1 MPVCD
6 GCGAQVGEAQIRAR
20 IERLEQAT
28 RYRPIHIQVLVLDAE
43 PPAAPEDFF
52 YRAAAA
58 GDSPR
63 SPAARSYFNAL
74 LKPAG
79 GDPARFTSE
88 AEALAEFQH
97 QGIFLTHVVE
107 CPAAEDFNAA
117 LARCAPSL
125 VKRIERSYKPK
136 YVAVIS
142 PKLSGILPSL
152 AATGLKDHLIL
163 KGEKPFDLTAST
175 SAGAGES
182 DAFTAAAFE
191 KLTKVVSSSA

>member
-6 GCGAQVGEAQIRAR
+6 GCGAQVDEAHIRAR

-28 RYRPIHIQVLVLDAE
+28 RYRPIHVQVLVLDAE

-63 SPAARSYFNAL
+63 SAAAREYFNTL
-74 LKPAG
+74 LEAAG
-79 GDPARFTSE
+79 EDPARFTSE
-88 AEALAEFQH
+88 AEALAEFQR
-97 QGIFLTHVVE
+97 QGIFLAHVVE
-107 CPAAEDFNAA
+107 CPATEDFNAA

-142 PKLSGILPSL
+142 PKLAEILPSL
-152 AATGLKDHLIL
+152 RVAGLTDLLIL
-163 KGEKPFDLTAST
+163 DGEKPFDPT
-175 SAGAGES
+175 AGARAS
-182 DAFTAAAFE
+182 DAFTAAISE
-191 KLTKVVSSSA
+191 KLTKSVSNSA